1 MLKQIKRQASR
12 QLDSLKVQSE
22 SALTRAS
29 LKVAGWRPG
38 EGVRQVITI
47 QMMEPGHRQMVGGG
61 GRHQAGGQNHNCH
74 IYIS

>member
-12 QLDSLKVQSE
+12 QLDSLKVESE

-61 GRHQAGGQNHNCH
+61 GRGAAPGWW
-74 IYIS
+74 SEP

>member
-1 MLKQIKRQASR
+1 MRQASP
-12 QLDSLKVQSE
+12 LSDSWKVQSE

-47 QMMEPGHRQMVGGG
+47 QMMEPGCRQMVGGG
-61 GRHQAGGQNHNCH
+61 GRLVVRLIIATFT
-74 IYIS
+74 SLDD